1 MFRLSPPPPPPSLL
15 SRPTQHILYVRHLPA
30 VCSQVWRLPD
40 SPGVTHSW
48 YYWAMWPG
56 NPFHLWSVSERQS
69 TAGCRLYS
77 SRLYRLYADCT
88 GWYSERWA
96 AVGQICKLGFAAVT
110 MSHRVSLPRAPTSFW
125 RKDLNIHEGRMQS
138 PGQSLRQLTT
148 WSLWEAEGE
157 YFALRGVCS
166 L

>member
-1 MFRLSPPPPPPSLL
+1 MFRLSTLPPPPSLL
-15 SRPTQHILYVRHLPA
+15 SRPTQHILYLRHLPA

-77 SRLYRLYADCT
+77 SRLYRLYSRLYWLGGSRT
-88 GWYSERWA
+88 NLQ
-96 AVGQICKLGFAAVT
+96 VGLCCSYDVSQ
-110 MSHRVSLPRAPTSFW
+110 VSLPRAPTSFW
-125 RKDLNIHEGRMQS
+125 RKDLNIHLEEECRESWLVIQTVDDLIPVGSWGRVFC
-138 PGQSLRQLTT
+138 PAWCL
-148 WSLWEAEGE
+148 
-157 YFALRGVCS
+157 
-166 L
+166 

>member
-30 VCSQVWRLPD
+30 DCSQVWRLPD
-40 SPGVTHSW
+40 SPGVTDSW

-77 SRLYRLYADCT
+77 SRLYRLYSRLYWLGGT
-88 GWYSERWA
+88 RTNLQ
-96 AVGQICKLGFAAVT
+96 VGLCCSYDVSQ
-110 MSHRVSLPRAPTSFW
+110 VSLPRAPTSFW